1 MKKLKDILFG
11 FLVLLLS
18 VENCTSIEQK
28 DIEEST
34 YDEVTGE
41 AGKLS
46 MVLQTRP
53 NGNSACFIKND
64 KYILSLTRFISVYT
78 LDGTLIKVI
87 EPDKERSFTTS
98 KCPFA
103 TA

>member
-1 MKKLKDILFG
+1 MCIYQFKFPKVLIFLWMPAGNKKLKDILFG

-64 KYILSLTRFISVYT
+64 KYILSLTR
-78 LDGTLIKVI
+78 LLL
-87 EPDKERSFTTS
+87 
-98 KCPFA
+98 
-103 TA
+103 

>member
-1 MKKLKDILFG
+1 MNQCMKKLKDILFG

-41 AGKLS
+41 AGK
-46 MVLQTRP
+46 
-53 NGNSACFIKND
+53 AYF
-64 KYILSLTRFISVYT
+64 
-78 LDGTLIKVI
+78 
-87 EPDKERSFTTS
+87 
-98 KCPFA
+98 
-103 TA
+103 